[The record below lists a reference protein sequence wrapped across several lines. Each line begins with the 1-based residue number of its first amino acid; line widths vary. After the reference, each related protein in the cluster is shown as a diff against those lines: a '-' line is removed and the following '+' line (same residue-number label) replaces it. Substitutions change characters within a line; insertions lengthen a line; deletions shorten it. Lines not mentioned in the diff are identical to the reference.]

1 MLRGNL
7 LDGCLDVSFEE
18 GEEGEKIE
26 KGDDDDDDDDDKVVE
41 KPIGS
46 HSRRRRSFHSSQA
59 TPRKAGKAKE

>member
-26 KGDDDDDDDDDKVVE
+26 KGDDDDDDDEVVE

-46 HSRRRRSFHSSQA
+46 HSKRRRSFHSSQA
-59 TPRKAGKAKE
+59 TPRKVGKAKE